1 MTYTFLILNLIIIL
15 IPFALM
21 LDKKVSDVDK
31 LKSIILPSLIVTFV
45 FSEVAVFLTGL
56 KAWNFNDIYLIGL
69 SYRGLPIEEYL
80 FLFSFNFAG
89 LGVYNYLNA
98 KFPKNDLQKYSLTL
112 SNLMMGICI
121 AFLFFGYTKW
131 YTVITFAFL
140 ILLFFG
146 VEYINKL
153 RFMYRFYRVFVIM
166 LIPFYCIYAIVCNLP
181 IITYDTAQ
189 NVRFSMFKI
198 PFENHFFMM
207 ATLLLGIYLF
217 ETLKSRKKG

>member
-1 MTYTFLILNLIIIL
+1 MTYTFLILDLLIFL
-15 IPFALM
+15 IPFALL
-21 LDKKVSDVDK
+21 LDKKVANVAK

-56 KAWNFNDIYLIGL
+56 KVWNFNTAYLIGT
-69 SYRGLPIEEYL
+69 SYRGLPLEEYM
-80 FLFSFNFAG
+80 FLFVFCFAG

-98 KFPKNDLQKYSLTL
+98 KFPNNDLQKYSLTL
-112 SNLMMGICI
+112 SNLLMGICV

-131 YTVITFAFL
+131 YTAITFAFL

-153 RFMYRFYRVFVIM
+153 RFMYRFYRAFVFM
-166 LIPFYCIYAIVCNLP
+166 LIPFYCVYAIVCNLP

-189 NVRFSMFKI
+189 NVRFSLFKI

-207 ATLLLGIYLF
+207 ATLLLGVYLF
-217 ETLKSRKKG
+217 ETLQSRKRD

>member
-1 MTYTFLILNLIIIL
+1 MTYTFLILNLFVVL

-21 LDKKVSDVDK
+21 LDRKVTSVDK

-56 KAWNFNDIYLIGL
+56 KAWKFNTDYLIGA
-69 SYRGLPIEEYL
+69 SYRGLPLEEYI
-80 FLFSFNFAG
+80 FLFSFSFAG

-131 YTVITFAFL
+131 YTAITFAFL
-140 ILLFFG
+140 LMLFFG

-153 RFMYRFYRVFVIM
+153 RFMYRFYRAFVAM
-166 LIPFYCIYAIVCNLP
+166 LIPFYCVYAIICNMP
-181 IITYDTAQ
+181 IIQYDIAQ
-189 NVRFSMFKI
+189 NVGFSLFKI

-207 ATLLLGIYLF
+207 ATLLLGVYLF

>member
-1 MTYTFLILNLIIIL
+1 MTYTFLILNLFLVL
-15 IPFALM
+15 IPFALKF
-21 LDKKVSDVDK
+21 DRNVVNVDK

-56 KAWNFNDIYLIGL
+56 KAWNFNTAYLIGA
-69 SYRGLPIEEYL
+69 SYRGLPLEEYI
-80 FLFSFNFAG
+80 FLFAFSFAG

-98 KFPKNDLQKYSLTL
+98 KFPTNDLQKYSLTL

-131 YTVITFAFL
+131 YTAITFAFL
-140 ILLFFG
+140 LLLFFG

-153 RFMYRFYRVFVIM
+153 RFMYRFYRAFVAI
-166 LIPFYCIYAIVCNLP
+166 LIPFYFVYAIICNLP
-181 IITYDTAQ
+181 IVTYDTAQ
-189 NVRFSMFKI
+189 NVRFSLFKI
-198 PFENHFFMM
+198 PFENYFFMM
-207 ATLLLGIYLF
+207 ATLLLGVYLF

>member
-1 MTYTFLILNLIIIL
+1 MTYTFLILNLLLVL
-15 IPFALM
+15 IPFALKF
-21 LDKKVSDVDK
+21 DRNVVNVDK

-56 KAWNFNDIYLIGL
+56 KAWNFNTAYLIGA
-69 SYRGLPIEEYL
+69 SYRGLPLEEYI
-80 FLFSFNFAG
+80 FLFAFSFAG

-98 KFPKNDLQKYSLTL
+98 KFPTNDLQKYSLTL

-121 AFLFFGYTKW
+121 A
-131 YTVITFAFL
+131 I
-140 ILLFFG
+140 LFFG

-153 RFMYRFYRVFVIM
+153 RFMYRFYRAFVAM
-166 LIPFYCIYAIVCNLP
+166 LIPFYCVFLLICNLP
-181 IITYDTAQ
+181 IITYNTAQ
-189 NVRFSMFKI
+189 NVRFSLFKI

-207 ATLLLGIYLF
+207 ATLLLGVYLF